1 MVRPEQSRTTTSDV
15 PQLACVGLGSNLG
28 DRAATIRRAIEE
40 LSGLP
45 RSRLVASSSLHETAS
60 VGGVP
65 QGPYLNAAALI
76 ETSLSPRELL
86 GQLLRIERAAGR
98 DRAKEQRWGPR
109 TLDLDLILFAARI
122 ISEPD
127 LKVPHP
133 LMHERMFVLEPLAEI
148 APRAVHPVLNRT
160 VIELRD
166 AFSA

>member
-1 MVRPEQSRTTTSDV
+1 MRPEQSRTTTSDV

>member
-1 MVRPEQSRTTTSDV
+1 MTPEQPPTTV
-15 PQLACVGLGSNLG
+15 HNAPRRACVALGSNLG

-40 LSGLP
+40 LSRVP
-45 RSRLVASSSLHETAS
+45 RTRLVASSSLHETAP

-65 QGPYLNAAALI
+65 QGPYINAAALL

-86 GQLLRIERAAGR
+86 KEMLRIEREAGR
-98 DRAKEQRWGPR
+98 DRVKEQRWGPR
-109 TLDLDLILFAARI
+109 TLDLDLILFGDRI
-122 ISEPD
+122 INEPD

-148 APRAVHPVLNRT
+148 APRLLHPVLKRT

-166 AFSA
+166 ALSV

>member
-1 MVRPEQSRTTTSDV
+1 VRPEQSRTTTSDV

-28 DRAATIRRAIEE
+28 DRAATIRCAIEE
-40 LSGLP
+40 LSRLS
-45 RSRLVASSSLHETAS
+45 RTRLVASSSLHETAP

-65 QGPYLNAAALI
+65 QGPYLNAAAVI

>member
-1 MVRPEQSRTTTSDV
+1 
-15 PQLACVGLGSNLG
+15 
-28 DRAATIRRAIEE
+28 
-40 LSGLP
+40 
-45 RSRLVASSSLHETAS
+45 
-60 VGGVP
+60 VP

-109 TLDLDLILFAARI
+109 TLDLDLIFFADRI